1 MDKFTVTVWNINLP
15 LLETAI
21 SSRQKIRKDIKD

>member
-1 MDKFTVTVWNINLP
+1 MDKFTVTVWNINLS